1 MRKLDEAVAA
11 EHSSTWIGVEEK
23 TPSLIRLDK
32 MCMYNELTGH
42 GRPLKRRRVDRPDTQ
57 LPTTP
62 DEPPVPVTLY
72 STLPPDMQMKA
83 TELAG
88 LGFPLSHC
96 SRALLET
103 KGNVD
108 AAANWIIS
116 NEQLLDTMDR
126 EEDKKQQQRQQWE
139 QKQKEAADNDTAAAS
154 TSSAP
159 SAAAV
164 DQPILP
170 STVYPYAGQLGVV
183 EEISQSKKQ
192 VGLRLVDADSA
203 AVSSVWL
210 PLAACEWDDT
220 SIIHELPELNS
231 RRFQGISGLALDV
244 ASSEFILYARRCVL
258 LLLYTLSRAKGGKM
272 ELIRNLNA
280 NVFVRIVKLAA
291 ADAGPLT
298 LPIFVPAWLSSSVSK
313 QQTKG
318 TSDEAALQV
327 LSSLSNTSTTAIS
340 SPVSSSSLDIWHIL
354 HCILHN
360 PVSIFASAVRDSLL
374 HLLMDDVRQH
384 LMTSSST
391 VRDVDTEHPYQ
402 SGVTERQEIRIESAS
417 QLLVTFDRRCNIN
430 QAHACLSLY
439 ADRDCTQELAVF
451 SGSADE
457 FSHLVV
463 PGNHFFYQFIS
474 GSLRQKPYEFG
485 FRFRVRPIGLV
496 YKDETALLSHS
507 LGWPVLVMMADSS
520 QLLDTLLSFHGC
532 SDLIQSL
539 LRYLTV
545 CRSPCKV
552 LVTRALT
559 ALCVRIRQPM
569 PSGMFEILLRVMEQL
584 YESNTASGWGSS
596 PFLMSLVDLIRVR
609 PTFRLS
615 ESDLWSVESI
625 DNRPAGW
632 FFLTVLRAESLSKS
646 LYHSSRLPHIRLVER
661 AFHELSDM
669 EVLRWCLKQPEL
681 CLTGDHRVLTRR
693 GWRSITSVKE
703 GDEVLT
709 INTDMKRRGVHT
721 WAQEWKPVTA
731 VTSRD
736 VRPGSGGSDTLY
748 RMQGKGMDV
757 IATRDHRMLLARIMH
772 GTADSLGKYKHT
784 EYATVGSLLHGLT
797 YRAQS
802 RSTVTKF
809 KHTTQRHVICSGK
822 NYQPAVKIDIP
833 GLELVCDWWW
843 AKDEQQDFLHFL
855 GFWLGDGH
863 LNIHHGTVCLSQKKE
878 KAIQWLNELLDRLF
892 PHWWRSSQWKKQPGK
907 LLYVIHCPPLY
918 NYLRRMGAGPL
929 GYNPRDPAHLRSYPH
944 FSYDAGLA
952 AHEQQSAYHT
962 LNNHAGITSTW
973 TLQAMYDTMTGVTAQ
988 SPYKG
993 KLQSSPAPPTR
1004 SSPCTPTRQSP
1015 NPTLTPTTPTSTKR
1029 RRAGSESDADIG
1041 QHLKQLTLPV
1051 ARGQSRAS
1059 SDSGINAGQDEAACQ
1074 VCGSRTSTNTR
1085 DASMSMLL
1093 CDGWTVDGL
1102 MRCQHGCHLHC
1113 AGFTAVPK
1121 CKWYCWVCADERSS
1135 KSPKTAARTSPSRQ
1149 TRTRAASV
1157 SAMVM
1162 SPVEE
1167 EWYVP
1172 ETTQSS
1178 LIIVGPRRRVQL
1190 NSYIVHGSSDEDDA
1204 ALDQEEGEEELD
1216 VETTHAGRLVTK
1228 DKAKAQAWRTAGK
1241 VVWYNSGWW
1250 VVVSG
1255 PWFYIKRWLGDEQQI
1270 ANVYSQ
1276 LSRRQAIALLDGFCR
1291 ADGLWESI
1299 QYDSSGEPTGQWQCY
1314 HSSFPLIDQL
1324 QLIGQLTG
1332 AAVDLNLHI
1341 EAGRTTEIDGRTIT
1355 CSTDLWRLAFSFNKS
1370 ARGIPFQSAPL
1381 AEPLNVSKSIGE
1393 RGYYKYE
1400 DDGRVYCITVR
1411 GNPNFLTQRL
1421 SNKRLQSGRIGAKAH
1436 SIFIGN
1442 CLKLHKQTRGWNS
1455 YRRDW
1460 MTGING
1466 FTGYAQAA
1474 EVLVALKQSLLAE
1487 CYRFVSWVSGTA
1499 GKEWEDRVKKATS
1512 AADIAR
1518 CYMELEAALKW
1529 GDSYPETERA
1539 FGDTWASRRPDWL
1552 AAMKGLAAATQV
1564 KVITTQEVMEYRWTR
1579 AMDEQLVLY
1588 IDDMANKTARR
1599 LMSLTFRDIEPIT
1612 KHDADN
1618 PTYSLL
1624 RTVPIECLRARFAI
1638 LKMLSTDFMR
1648 VLPVVDLSLRASW
1661 SVSPLVRAVS
1671 KTLIFQQSKMYL
1683 WRSMLGRLYSEERPQ
1698 FVILNRH
1705 EAAKKRKDARSRLL
1719 HSLFY
1724 QLFAHIGMLVDPS
1737 SLRRRGQAWMVKF
1750 VGEGGHDVGGLYNES
1765 LVDICNELQAEGN
1778 PNSTHAQLLPLFRL
1792 CPNGRHGVGD
1802 NRNKYVPNSASTSP
1816 LHLAMFEFVGR
1827 LMGICCLDNNR
1838 ALPLD
1843 LSAHVWKSVTS
1854 ESISGLD
1861 LKAID
1866 YHAWNTINIIRHPQ
1880 QHKLTQDTFEV
1891 SCTLCCVL

>member
-1 MRKLDEAVAA
+1 MEGEEVRTSSTTNTQTATASSTDKRPSTAYWEASGLMDPYRRLALQTAPRMRVRGVRNERYRVEQRGLEGRKTVCCSLDEDDVRVGLGLRVSSAWCISQQREEEAEARRQTAASEEYRWFFLTEDNNWAPLDAKDMKKLDEAVAA

-42 GRPLKRRRVDRPDTQ
+42 GRPLKRRRVDRPDNQ
-57 LPTTP
+57 QPAAA
-62 DEPPVPVTLY
+62 DEPPLPVSLY
-72 STLPPDMQMKA
+72 SSLPPDMQMKA

-96 SRALLET
+96 ARALLET

-116 NEQLLDTMDR
+116 NEQLLDTMDKDD
-126 EEDKKQQQRQQWE
+126 DKKQVKRQQWE
-139 QKQKEAADNDTAAAS
+139 QKQKEAADSATTAS
-154 TSSAP
+154 TAP
-159 SAAAV
+159 TTAPTAV
-164 DQPILP
+164 DQPISP
-170 STVYPYAGQLGVV
+170 SGLYSYAGQLGVV
-183 EEISQSKKQ
+183 EEVSASRKQ
-192 VGLRLVDADSA
+192 VRLRLVDVDSA

-220 SIIHELPELNS
+220 NIIHELPELNS

-298 LPIFVPAWLSSSVSK
+298 LPIYVPAWLSSSVSK
-313 QQTKG
+313 QTKG
-318 TSDEAALQV
+318 SSDEGALQAL
-327 LSSLSNTSTTAIS
+327 LSPSNAITAASS
-340 SPVSSSSLDIWHIL
+340 SPVPSSSLDIWHIL

-374 HLLMDDVRQH
+374 HLLMDDIRQH
-384 LMTSSST
+384 LMTASST

-402 SGVTERQEIRIESAS
+402 SGVTERQEIRIENAS
-417 QLLVTFDRRCNIN
+417 HLLVTFDRRCNIN
-430 QAHACLSLY
+430 QAHACLSFY

-463 PGNHFFYQFIS
+463 PGNYFYYQFIS

-485 FRFRVRPIGLV
+485 FRFRVRPIGVV

-507 LGWPVLVMMADSS
+507 LGWPVLVMMADSP

-646 LYHSSRLPHIRLVER
+646 LYHSTRLPHIRLVER
-661 AFHELSDM
+661 AYHELSDM

-681 CLTGDHRVLTRR
+681 
-693 GWRSITSVKE
+693 
-703 GDEVLT
+703 
-709 INTDMKRRGVHT
+709 
-721 WAQEWKPVTA
+721 
-731 VTSRD
+731 
-736 VRPGSGGSDTLY
+736 
-748 RMQGKGMDV
+748 
-757 IATRDHRMLLARIMH
+757 
-772 GTADSLGKYKHT
+772 
-784 EYATVGSLLHGLT
+784 
-797 YRAQS
+797 
-802 RSTVTKF
+802 
-809 KHTTQRHVICSGK
+809 
-822 NYQPAVKIDIP
+822 
-833 GLELVCDWWW
+833 
-843 AKDEQQDFLHFL
+843 
-855 GFWLGDGH
+855 
-863 LNIHHGTVCLSQKKE
+863 
-878 KAIQWLNELLDRLF
+878 
-892 PHWWRSSQWKKQPGK
+892 
-907 LLYVIHCPPLY
+907 
-918 NYLRRMGAGPL
+918 
-929 GYNPRDPAHLRSYPH
+929 
-944 FSYDAGLA
+944 
-952 AHEQQSAYHT
+952 
-962 LNNHAGITSTW
+962 
-973 TLQAMYDTMTGVTAQ
+973 
-988 SPYKG
+988 
-993 KLQSSPAPPTR
+993 
-1004 SSPCTPTRQSP
+1004 
-1015 NPTLTPTTPTSTKR
+1015 
-1029 RRAGSESDADIG
+1029 
-1041 QHLKQLTLPV
+1041 
-1051 ARGQSRAS
+1051 
-1059 SDSGINAGQDEAACQ
+1059 
-1074 VCGSRTSTNTR
+1074 
-1085 DASMSMLL
+1085 
-1093 CDGWTVDGL
+1093 
-1102 MRCQHGCHLHC
+1102 
-1113 AGFTAVPK
+1113 
-1121 CKWYCWVCADERSS
+1121 
-1135 KSPKTAARTSPSRQ
+1135 
-1149 TRTRAASV
+1149 
-1157 SAMVM
+1157 
-1162 SPVEE
+1162 
-1167 EWYVP
+1167 
-1172 ETTQSS
+1172 
-1178 LIIVGPRRRVQL
+1178 
-1190 NSYIVHGSSDEDDA
+1190 
-1204 ALDQEEGEEELD
+1204 
-1216 VETTHAGRLVTK
+1216 
-1228 DKAKAQAWRTAGK
+1228 
-1241 VVWYNSGWW
+1241 
-1250 VVVSG
+1250 
-1255 PWFYIKRWLGDEQQI
+1255 
-1270 ANVYSQ
+1270 
-1276 LSRRQAIALLDGFCR
+1276 
-1291 ADGLWESI
+1291 
-1299 QYDSSGEPTGQWQCY
+1299 
-1314 HSSFPLIDQL
+1314 
-1324 QLIGQLTG
+1324 
-1332 AAVDLNLHI
+1332 
-1341 EAGRTTEIDGRTIT
+1341 
-1355 CSTDLWRLAFSFNKS
+1355 
-1370 ARGIPFQSAPL
+1370 
-1381 AEPLNVSKSIGE
+1381 
-1393 RGYYKYE
+1393 
-1400 DDGRVYCITVR
+1400 
-1411 GNPNFLTQRL
+1411 
-1421 SNKRLQSGRIGAKAH
+1421 
-1436 SIFIGN
+1436 

-1474 EVLVALKQSLLAE
+1474 EVLVALKQSLLPE
-1487 CYRFVSWVSGTA
+1487 CYRFVSWVTGPA
-1499 GKEWEDRVKKATS
+1499 GKEWEDRVKRATS

-1564 KVITTQEVMEYRWTR
+1564 KVISTQEVMDYRWTR

-1588 IDDMANKTARR
+1588 IDDMANKSARR
-1599 LMSLTFRDIEPIT
+1599 LMSLTFRDIEPLT
-1612 KHDADN
+1612 KQDADN

-1624 RTVPIECLRARFAI
+1624 RSVPIECVRARFAI
-1638 LKMLSTDFMR
+1638 LKMLSTDYMR
-1648 VLPVVDLSLRASW
+1648 VLPVVDLSLRAGW
-1661 SVSPLVRAVS
+1661 SVSPLVRSVS

-1705 EAAKKRKDARSRLL
+1705 EAAKKRKDARSRLV

-1843 LSAHVWKSVTS
+1843 LSAHVWKSITS

-1891 SCTLCCVL
+1891 SCTPDCPPSSPVRRRALSLTHSLPLSLSLLLCFV